1 MEQVKKKIERMKLEK
16 DEAEARAE
24 EALREKKS
32 VEDRF
37 YQVSKY
43 ENDSLYYV
51 PKQKHQI
58 VDYS

>member
-1 MEQVKKKIERMKLEK
+1 MKLEK

-24 EALREKKS
+24 EVLREKKS

-43 ENDSLYYV
+43 DNDSLYYES
-51 PKQKHQI
+51 KSI
-58 VDYS
+58 VDYF

>member
-24 EALREKKS
+24 EVLREKKS

-43 ENDSLYYV
+43 DNDSLYYES
-51 PKQKHQI
+51 KSI
-58 VDYS
+58 VDYF